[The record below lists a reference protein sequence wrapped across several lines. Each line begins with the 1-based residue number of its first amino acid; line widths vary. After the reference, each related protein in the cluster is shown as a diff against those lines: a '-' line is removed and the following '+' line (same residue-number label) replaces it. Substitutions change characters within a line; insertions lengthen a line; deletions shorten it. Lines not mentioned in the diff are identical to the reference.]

1 LLVGICPPS
10 YEDDISVV
18 AYMAWLAKMLVI
30 EHCQEQKIKRLFHKH
45 EEEMMGRNAW
55 VKRLTLKAGYY
66 NPVWHYPQKQ
76 TGPPL
81 RCRLLRGRPAGK
93 ENRFSEDD
101 PS

>member
-1 LLVGICPPS
+1 
-10 YEDDISVV
+10 
-18 AYMAWLAKMLVI
+18 M
-30 EHCQEQKIKRLFHKH
+30 HKH

-81 RCRLLRGRPAGK
+81 RCRLLEEACRQGV
-93 ENRFSEDD
+93 RFSED